1 MNKFAK
7 AVLLLLAG
15 ASPVV
20 LCAVTIASHFF
31 AYESGL
37 SSETILIETGLTVVT
52 MAISVWIGLNVY
64 NLITKDEIDSI
75 VKASIDHTISTGMAK
90 QGFLNELEKS
100 SSIDPLCQYLHEQF
114 IYSSPADF
122 PYRKL
127 WTIEKTYA
135 VCQVSYNAGNWSLAN
150 HHAKTGSLLIAS
162 ILESHPSFKK
172 LCRSSQLFRLYYNSR
187 QGDFLFY
194 KCCSSRHLP
203 DTTYTPTNFLDN
215 VDKLCSCYK
224 NILTNLK
231 KGLVKSQNDTLK
243 AYISNTIGYPCYLA
257 YKEACK
263 AKDVT
268 PERKSRYLK
277 DALQYAFLATI
288 YTNTG
293 MPHSQYFRNFG
304 VILEA
309 LTFDNTNILS
319 SIDKDDLLDSINKK
333 IETFGDSKK
342 LADRVSKKS
351 TKQRKFAKRIKKKI
365 EKLIGTFRVSKKT
378 RDEVSN
384 NSEAT
389 KTFQDIVEIFLD
401 STKLEKK
408 IDIIKE
414 YYKKSIKQDVTDYKS
429 YNTYAALTL
438 SYYDN
443 VYKIRERTSLL
454 CDMSFNN
461 TPLSKNVSPIDLC
474 NECIEYLE
482 IAKNICP
489 TDAQSYY
496 NLGKAY
502 LYKYLFNGKS
512 LQEYWDKGLNYLKQA
527 KILNSETSSYKYILR
542 NLYEAKGD
550 LENAKKIND
559 SLKGNGDSGNI
570 GTMYESLIHSTP

>member
-20 LCAVTIASHFF
+20 LCVVTIASHFF

-203 DTTYTPTNFLDN
+203 DTTYTPTNFLDD

-231 KGLVKSQNDTLK
+231 KGLVESQNDTLK

-277 DALQYAFLATI
+277 DALQYVFLATI
-288 YTNTG
+288 YTDTG

-319 SIDKDDLLDSINKK
+319 SINKDDLLDSFNKK

-342 LADRVSKKS
+342 LADRVS
-351 TKQRKFAKRIKKKI
+351 
-365 EKLIGTFRVSKKT
+365 
-378 RDEVSN
+378 N
-384 NSEAT
+384 NSEAP
-389 KTFQDIVEIFLD
+389 KTFQDPLFLIQ
-401 STKLEKK
+401 SE
-408 IDIIKE
+408 
-414 YYKKSIKQDVTDYKS
+414 
-429 YNTYAALTL
+429 L
-438 SYYDN
+438 SA
-443 VYKIRERTSLL
+443 
-454 CDMSFNN
+454 
-461 TPLSKNVSPIDLC
+461 
-474 NECIEYLE
+474 ECG
-482 IAKNICP
+482 P
-489 TDAQSYY
+489 HPPPH
-496 NLGKAY
+496 
-502 LYKYLFNGKS
+502 
-512 LQEYWDKGLNYLKQA
+512 
-527 KILNSETSSYKYILR
+527 R
-542 NLYEAKGD
+542 
-550 LENAKKIND
+550 
-559 SLKGNGDSGNI
+559 
-570 GTMYESLIHSTP
+570 

>member
-20 LCAVTIASHFF
+20 LCVVTIASHFF

-203 DTTYTPTNFLDN
+203 DTTYTPTNFLDD

-231 KGLVKSQNDTLK
+231 KGLVESQNDTLK

-277 DALQYAFLATI
+277 DALQYVFLATI
-288 YTNTG
+288 YTDTG

-304 VILEA
+304 VILES

-319 SIDKDDLLDSINKK
+319 SINKDDLLDSFNKK
-333 IETFGDSKK
+333 IEIFGDSKK
-342 LADRVSKKS
+342 LADRVS
-351 TKQRKFAKRIKKKI
+351 
-365 EKLIGTFRVSKKT
+365 
-378 RDEVSN
+378 N
-384 NSEAT
+384 NSEAP
-389 KTFQDIVEIFLD
+389 KIFQDIVEIFLY
-401 STKLEKK
+401 STELKKK

-443 VYKIRERTSLL
+443 VYKIRKRTSLL
-454 CDMSFNN
+454 CDMSFNT
-461 TPLSKNVSPIDLC
+461 TPLSKNESPIDLC

-502 LYKYLFNGKS
+502 LYKYLFNSKRP
-512 LQEYWDKGLNYLKQA
+512 QEYWDKGLNYLKQA

-542 NLYEAKGD
+542 NLYEAIGD